1 MTRLHGLPGVGV
13 IWPRFAMTL
22 ALLVVVIGCICVA
35 AAAQVHYGA
44 SGVR

>member
-1 MTRLHGLPGVGV
+1 
-13 IWPRFAMTL
+13 MTL

-35 AAAQVHYGA
+35 AAALAHHGA

>member
-1 MTRLHGLPGVGV
+1 
-13 IWPRFAMTL
+13 MTL

-35 AAAQVHYGA
+35 AGAIAHYGA